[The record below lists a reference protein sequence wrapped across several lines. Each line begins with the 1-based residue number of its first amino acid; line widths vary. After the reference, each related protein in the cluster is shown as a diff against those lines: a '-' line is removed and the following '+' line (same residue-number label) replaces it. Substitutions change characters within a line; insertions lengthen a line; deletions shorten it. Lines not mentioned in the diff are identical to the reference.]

1 MKFNL
6 VYSKYVPK
14 RWFDHHSDSWIND
27 KRIIPNGLNA
37 PSKVF
42 LGDSDDNPMGK
53 EVLLEFNTRERDN
66 DFTLPYLRRECNFDV
81 REVFLQDVDDEELK
95 NKINIFPI
103 FPTSPAVCFKFSP
116 FTDYL
121 SKREIKLIKD
131 GTLKL
136 VIVNSSEA
144 FEFEYVK
151 NLTLY
156 IKLK

>member
-66 DFTLPYLRRECNFDV
+66 DFTLPYLRRECK
-81 REVFLQDVDDEELK
+81 R
-95 NKINIFPI
+95 
-103 FPTSPAVCFKFSP
+103 SFS
-116 FTDYL
+116 T
-121 SKREIKLIKD
+121 RC
-131 GTLKL
+131 
-136 VIVNSSEA
+136 
-144 FEFEYVK
+144 
-151 NLTLY
+151 
-156 IKLK
+156 